1 MLVLANLC
9 VRLFVLLHVLLEN
22 RDLLDRDT
30 VLYIHKPVRDRRI
43 FTYLIYYV
51 ISMKN
56 ITCRS
61 EIAIKNCYQ
70 NAFGYFWTRNLC
82 KSDAIN

>member
-22 RDLLDRDT
+22 RDLMDRDT
-30 VLYIHKPVRDRRI
+30 FLYTHKPVRDRRI

-61 EIAIKNCYQ
+61 EIAIKI
-70 NAFGYFWTRNLC
+70 
-82 KSDAIN
+82 AIKTHSGISGPETYVSLMQ